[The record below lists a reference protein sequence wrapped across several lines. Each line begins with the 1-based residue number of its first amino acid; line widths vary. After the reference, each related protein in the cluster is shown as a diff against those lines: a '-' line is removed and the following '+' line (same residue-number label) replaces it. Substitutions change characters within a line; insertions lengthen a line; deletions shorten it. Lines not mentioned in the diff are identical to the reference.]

1 MRKNYLAIAL
11 LALILIISCR
21 QNTVVKNESTI
32 DSTLQATITDSLK
45 SKLVEYDA
53 ADGRIIVMDVQSGE
67 VKAMV
72 AIDSLGN
79 AIDVDKKQPSTLI
92 RTASILAALETDK
105 ITLED
110 TINTYNGV
118 MVVSGD
124 TLKDH
129 NWKRGGYETVTV
141 EMGYNVDSSIA
152 CWKTVS
158 KVLDAEQYAALLNKM
173 CYGDSLSIGKESFAW
188 YTIGYNQQ
196 IAPIQIL
203 TFYNAIANNGKMVQ
217 PQLYKGD
224 TIVVNEN
231 IAKHI
236 QEIQGLMRQN
246 ITDGYGKNA
255 KSDKVTIAGRQ
266 GVTQITDDT
275 YSIEFCGYFPYEKPQ
290 YSIIVTLTKDGTQG
304 GLAAEVAKGIA
315 EYLTKR

>member
-1 MRKNYLAIAL
+1 MRKIYLAL
-11 LALILIISCR
+11 LMGIMVTGCK
-21 QNTVVKNESTI
+21 QNAVVKNESTI
-32 DSTLQATITDSLK
+32 DSTLQATITDSLH
-45 SKLVEYDA
+45 SKLMEFGA

-72 AIDSLGN
+72 SIDSLGN
-79 AIDVDKKQPSTLI
+79 AIDMDKKQPSTLI

-118 MVVSGD
+118 MVISGD

-129 NWKRGGYETVTV
+129 NWKRGGFDNVTV
-141 EMGYNVDSSIA
+141 GYGYTVDSSIA
-152 CWKTVS
+152 CWKTAN

-173 CYGDSLSIGKESFAW
+173 CYGDSLNITKESFAW
-188 YTIGYNQQ
+188 FTIGYNQL

-203 TFYNAIANNGKMVQ
+203 RFYNAIANNGRMVQ

-224 TIVVNEN
+224 TVVSNEN

-236 QEIQGLMRQN
+236 PEIQKLMRQN
-246 ITDGYGKNA
+246 VTVGYGKMA
-255 KSDKVTIAGRQ
+255 KSDKVSIAGRQ
-266 GVTQITDDT
+266 GVTQITDNT

-290 YSIIVTLTKDGTQG
+290 YSIIVTLTKDDTQG
-304 GLAAEVAKGIA
+304 GLAAEVAKLVA
-315 EYLTKR
+315 EYIIK

>member
-1 MRKNYLAIAL
+1 MRNNIIFIL
-11 LALILIISCR
+11 LMGIIVTGCK
-21 QNTVVKNESTI
+21 QNAVVKNESTI

-45 SKLVEYDA
+45 SKLLEYDA
-53 ADGRIIVMDVQSGE
+53 AEGRIIVMDVQSGE

-118 MVVSGD
+118 MVIDGD

-129 NWKRGGYETVTV
+129 NWKRGGFETVTV

-173 CYGDSLSIGKESFAW
+173 SYGDSLNIPTESFAW
-188 YTIGYNQQ
+188 FTIGYNQQ

-203 TFYNAIANNGKMVQ
+203 KFYNAIANNGKMVQ

-231 IAKHI
+231 ITMHI
-236 QEIQGLMRQN
+236 PEIQRLMRHN
-246 ITDGYGKNA
+246 VKDGYGKNA

-266 GVTQITDDT
+266 GVTHIADDT

-304 GLAAEVAKGIA
+304 GLAAEIAKRIA
-315 EYLTKR
+315 EYLVK